1 MTIMK
6 LSLQT
11 ITSTFLLAA
20 VAAAAAAAD
29 TNNDDLRGKTA
40 LCLGCT
46 RGIGEA
52 AARQLASR
60 GANVVVAGRSV
71 DPGTK
76 IANDI
81 GGTFVRCDMAEQTD
95 IEHVFEAAA
104 NKYGGIDAVF
114 SNGGIEGEWDPLETI
129 STQNVE
135 KIGKI
140 NGMATLFVY
149 DLAIKAFIKNG
160 GGSLVFTSS
169 IAAFVHEALS
179 THLPASGHVYYCGTK
194 AIAPAMTRSSAMFPA
209 SHNIRINTITPAV
222 YETEMVHDILKNSAF
237 ASTIGATTPS
247 DWAAFNPLLPGCVG
261 DASDAAAVA
270 VEMLA
275 NTTAW
280 PSSAVVVT
288 DGPFSFESNVLSDKL
303 GRMELWNVDASL
315 LRDSKGM
322 PVDVTADEIQNRIV
336 SCAAASKTDETTAE
350 L

>member
-1 MTIMK
+1 MK

-11 ITSTFLLAA
+11 IAASILLAA
-20 VAAAAAAAD
+20 VAASVGAD
-29 TNNDDLRGKTA
+29 QDLKGKTA

-52 AARQLASR
+52 AARQLGKR
-60 GANVVVAGRSV
+60 GANVIIAGRSV
-71 DPGTK
+71 EPGTK

-95 IEHVFEAAA
+95 IANVFEAADK
-104 NKYGGIDAVF
+104 KYGGIDAVF

-129 STQNVE
+129 STENVE

-179 THLPASGHVYYCGTK
+179 AHFPASGHAYYCGTK
-194 AIAPAMTRSSAMFPA
+194 AIAPAMTRSSAMLPV

-222 YETEMVHDILKNSAF
+222 YATEMVYDILKKSEF
-237 ASTIGATTPS
+237 ARTIGVTTVAE
-247 DWAAFNPLLPGCVG
+247 WAELNPLLPGCAG
-261 DASDAAAVA
+261 DPSDAAAVA

-303 GRMELWNVDASL
+303 GRMELWNVDPSL
-315 LRDSKGM
+315 LRDTKGM
-322 PVDVTADEIQNRIV
+322 PVNVTADEIQKMIDA
-336 SCAAASKTDETTAE
+336 CAASKTDDTTNE